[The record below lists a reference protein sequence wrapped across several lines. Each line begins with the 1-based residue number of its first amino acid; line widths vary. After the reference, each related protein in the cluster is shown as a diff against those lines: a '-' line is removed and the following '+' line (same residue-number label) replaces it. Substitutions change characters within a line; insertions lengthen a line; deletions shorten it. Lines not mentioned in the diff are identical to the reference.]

1 MSRGQHWVWSDT
13 SEAFPANSQLLGQRS
28 LELGQRLTRAGEH
41 GRKTPA
47 GERRETRGGA
57 PEWLPPLTSHP
68 PHRCRPAGSEWG
80 VFCLATP
87 CPLPP
92 YPVVTCIS
100 PDISLHPPPSF
111 LIPTSCSSNSN
122 IGSNLSHSRHGS
134 LTAPLI
140 IWYHSNRTFL
150 IRLTIQFTSYKL
162 YYHTLSNNMAHLE
175 LLNYLQPFCF
185 RR

>member
-1 MSRGQHWVWSDT
+1 MWSDT

-57 PEWLPPLTSHP
+57 PEWLPPLTLLTGVG
-68 PHRCRPAGSEWG
+68 RPAASEECSAWLHPAPSLPTQLL
-80 VFCLATP
+80 LAF
-87 CPLPP
+87 LL
-92 YPVVTCIS
+92 IS
-100 PDISLHPPPSF
+100 PSSLHPPPSF

-140 IWYHSNRTFL
+140 I
-150 IRLTIQFTSYKL
+150 
-162 YYHTLSNNMAHLE
+162 
-175 LLNYLQPFCF
+175 
-185 RR
+185 